1 MPEQK
6 SNNLMSFSPDNIY
19 LDFLSNVK
27 SKYLDARIR
36 SVQVANQNLIDFY
49 WWLGQQIFEK
59 QKQFLWGDG
68 VVEQLSKD
76 LMKSFPER
84 AGFSPTN
91 LWKIRKFYIE
101 YKELPILAQ
110 LVREL
115 PWGHNLLIMARV
127 DEQSAREYYLKMA
140 RDMALSRDMLTLQIK
155 NQAYEHHVLANKQ
168 HNFQKTLPID
178 LANRADQAMK
188 DIYTF
193 DSLGITQPVIESE
206 MEAKIVKKIKH
217 VMMEMGYGFTFIGN
231 QYRIRQNNKDYYI
244 DLLFFNRRL
253 QALIAFEIKS
263 GSFKPEYAGKMNFYL
278 NLLDDYVR
286 EPHENQSIG
295 IILCSEQD
303 HFEVEYALRDINK
316 PVGVSEF
323 KLTKILP
330 KELSEM
336 LPDPKELEQ
345 QIRRELG
352 EDCDTADW
360 NLKLVELI

>member
-1 MPEQK
+1 MREQ
-6 SNNLMSFSPDNIY
+6 NLNMTTSFSPDNVYI
-19 LDFLSNVK
+19 DFLNNVK
-27 SKYLDARIR
+27 SKYLDTRIR
-36 SVQVANQNLIDFY
+36 SVQTINQNLIDFY
-49 WWLGQQIFEK
+49 WWLGQQITEK
-59 QKQFLWGDG
+59 QEQFLWGDG
-68 VVEQLSKD
+68 IVEQLSID
-76 LMKSFPER
+76 LKKSFPDR
-84 AGFSPTN
+84 AGFSPQN
-91 LWKIRKFYIE
+91 LWRMRRFYIE
-101 YKELPILAQ
+101 YKELPILSQ
-110 LVREL
+110 LVREI
-115 PWGHNLLIMARV
+115 PWSHNLLIMSKAS
-127 DEQSAREYYLKMA
+127 DLKAREYYLRMA

-155 NQAYEHHVLANKQ
+155 NQAYEHHVLANKH
-168 HNFQKTLPID
+168 HNFKKTLPTDI
-178 LANRADQAMK
+178 AARADQAMK

-193 DSLGITQPVIESE
+193 DSLGITQPIIETE
-206 MEAKIVKKIKH
+206 METRMVEKIKL

-263 GSFKPEYAGKMNFYL
+263 GSFKPEHAGKMNFYL

-323 KLTKILP
+323 KLTKTLP

-336 LPDPKELEQ
+336 LPDPKELER

-352 EDCDTADW
+352 EDCAR
-360 NLKLVELI
+360 